1 MDLSLTMIDTF
12 YLHLEFKNKK
22 SNWSI
27 NLPFLCIKCGVC
39 CKLEDFLVAGEIS
52 AKPKEQPQTYAK
64 VTALFEELGK
74 KWEADEGKYDEYIA
88 QVSCP
93 FLVNNSC
100 SIYTIR
106 PLGCQL
112 FPKTTFGIQTKDC
125 PSLNRF
131 KKQRLSLKKGK
142 NCKETNHFIEETEG
156 STISDEA
163 ITSTKFTE
171 KQYQACIANLHKT
184 GITEGELALLNDFN
198 RKSKNKNA

>member
-1 MDLSLTMIDTF
+1 MIDTF

-93 FLVNNSC
+93 FLVNNNC
-100 SIYTIR
+100 SIYKIR

-112 FPKTTFGIQTKDC
+112 FPKTTFGMQTKDC

-131 KKQRLSLKKGK
+131 KKQRHSLKKGK
-142 NCKETNHFIEETEG
+142 NCKETYNFIETKG
-156 STISDEA
+156 SIISGEP
-163 ITSTKFTE
+163 IKSTKLTE
-171 KQYQACIANLHKT
+171 KQYQACIAKLHKA
-184 GITEGELALLNDFN
+184 GITESELALLNDFN